1 MHQQVRTST
10 RKTGSG
16 SDGPGAAVDPGG
28 LVDILRILEEA
39 DINLRTAGG
48 RDLDDGGVFVF
59 AVGHGAASTDNGLER
74 PSKAV
79 QVLRKAGYDAHDVT
93 VRDCYVSD
101 TPGALRQCIEEAEA
115 ESPVYEIFVGTPEKN
130 GKIPLQITSRA
141 DVVIDYER

>member
-10 RKTGSG
+10 RKTGSD

-59 AVGHGAASTDNGLER
+59 AVGHDGAEADNSSGR
-74 PSKAV
+74 PSEAV
-79 QVLRKAGYDAHDVT
+79 RLLRTAGYDAHDVK

-101 TPGALRQCIEEAEA
+101 SPGALRRCIEEAEA

-141 DVVIDYER
+141 DVGSDYER